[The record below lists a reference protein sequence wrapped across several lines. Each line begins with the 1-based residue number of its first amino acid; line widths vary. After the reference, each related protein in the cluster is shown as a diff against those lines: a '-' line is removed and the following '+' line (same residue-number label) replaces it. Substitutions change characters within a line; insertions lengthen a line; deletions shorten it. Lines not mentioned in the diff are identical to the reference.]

1 MSKCGKLKDL
11 KAIDLRMIL
20 RCIVH
25 LVVFISAV
33 TLSQQSTP
41 PPEQCDFDSPAI
53 KSMKPSFGG
62 IDGFYNI
69 AKGISDGL
77 QNTPNSKTYN
87 DLNNL
92 IFGGGAVT
100 YNQVI
105 TDMVVNQ
112 IGAII
117 FWSVGFVFVLAALVL
132 GIATCIW
139 QCCYSCVPKE
149 TSIRSEITGY
159 VYAFLLFTVFSFTL
173 TGLIIFNVA
182 ESNLIDSVDNGMVYT
197 NQISG
202 DLSNV
207 ISNGGNQINCEVTET
222 TTQTFTNMRT
232 LIGGYS
238 SNVVDG
244 TQNEVGVTAVNNFDN
259 VDFANKNQAT
269 EDAANAL
276 KASLANVNSNDQTCI
291 ANKQTLENQFTTV
304 TVTLQGLTTA
314 ARTVRT
320 SQELTDINQQINTIK
335 NQIQEQ
341 ADSASGSINT
351 TQAQI
356 NDSMSSITNM
366 LDNVQQDINSVIN
379 SLKSAHR
386 DLVGSSAYSALKI
399 GVRLA
404 VTIPACIGCC
414 FCILAFVA
422 VVVSLR
428 KQDGLAIKL
437 SSAVLS
443 AFYSTITISITLLLF
458 SSLAFVLGWFT
469 SAMCVPIFEDDS
481 YQLFHLMNQTIAP
494 VNGVGSPDV
503 INIGNVLESCNNPSM
518 TLYTAINGST
528 VISADSITSQLNLDQ
543 YRDKAD
549 DQIMQQQNLSFPMQ
563 PDWKNFITDLNT
575 NTQAAKQTPLTSCG
589 DNDAVDKYNTYI
601 QTLEISNAKSEEFYN
616 NLQTLSDQSPKTTTI
631 AKQQNDNYFNS
642 GDLQINQSISTLM
655 TNLQTKVFM
664 CRPLV
669 DIYNNGGF
677 VMCEQF
683 GKPIQGL
690 WAAIGLAG
698 LFLFF
703 LSILLL
709 LTFRWLKTHSKETAG
724 SAKDNLYG
732 TDGTRKL
739 GDQKK
744 SKSSEEF
751 DVFAK
756 PVISSTSNTG
766 RRLPRVR
773 PFDMDV
779 VDPSEYGCQES
790 PSASH
795 MPRVQVLPDERH
807 PNMSPNYYDTQE
819 FGTRNTR
826 FNDIDLFD
834 YQSNNGSTQRG
845 LRRM

>member
-1 MSKCGKLKDL
+1 
-11 KAIDLRMIL
+11 MIF

-92 IFGGGAVT
+92 IFRGGAVT
-100 YNQVI
+100 YDQVI

-173 TGLIIFNVA
+173 TGLILFNVA
-182 ESNLIDSVDNGMVYT
+182 ESNLIDSVDDGMVYT
-197 NQISG
+197 NQIYG
-202 DLSNV
+202 DLNNV

-269 EDAANAL
+269 EVAANAL
-276 KASLANVNSNDQTCI
+276 KASLANVHSNDQTCMS
-291 ANKQTLENQFTTV
+291 NKKTLEDQFQTV
-304 TVTLQGLTTA
+304 TVTLQSLTNIA
-314 ARTVRT
+314 NEVRT
-320 SQELTDINQQINTIK
+320 SPDLIAINTQIDTIK

-341 ADSASGSINT
+341 ADNASGSINT

-366 LDNVQQDINSVIN
+366 LDNVQQTINSVIN

-399 GVRLA
+399 GVRLV

-443 AFYSTITISITLLLF
+443 AFYSTITISIILLLF

-469 SAMCVPIFEDDS
+469 SAMCVPIFEDDN

-503 INIGNVLESCNNPSM
+503 INIGNVLESCNDPSM

-543 YRDKAD
+543 YRDQAD
-549 DQIMQQQNLSFPMQ
+549 DQIMQQQNLSFPMD
-563 PDWKNFITDLNT
+563 PAWKQFITDLNT
-575 NTQAAKQTPLTSCG
+575 NTQAAKQAPLTSCG
-589 DNDAVDKYNTYI
+589 DNDAVDKYNAYI
-601 QTLEISNAKSEEFYN
+601 QTLDISNTKSEEFYN
-616 NLQTLSDQSPKTTTI
+616 NMQTLSDQSPKTVWDY
-631 AKQQNDNYFNS
+631 KSPN
-642 GDLQINQSISTLM
+642 
-655 TNLQTKVFM
+655 KVFM

-724 SAKDNLYG
+724 SGKDNLVSLRIDLSTSLSNFQYG

-751 DVFAK
+751 DFFGK

-779 VDPSEYGCQES
+779 VDPSEYGYQES
-790 PSASH
+790 TTASH